1 MGDPHNLGTPLTLDL
16 SVDRCPTFKTWKTRW
31 KDYAIITELA
41 MKPNQYQYATLRFT
55 FTEKTQKIYQSLN
68 IADYN
73 ITLKS

>member
-1 MGDPHNLGTPLTLDL
+1 MGDPHNLGIPLTLDL

-55 FTEKTQKIYQSLN
+55 FTEKHRKFTNPLTLLT
-68 IADYN
+68 
-73 ITLKS
+73 ITLH